1 MNRTER
7 LYAIVEEL
15 RVAGPKGRTAAWLAD
30 RFEVSP
36 RTIKRDMRALEAAD
50 VPIWSVDGRG
60 GGYRLQRSAALPP
73 LTFTAGEA
81 TAVTVALAAEPDL
94 PFGPDGRTA
103 LTEVL
108 GAMDQTQ
115 RERTRE
121 LASRIWMRVSS
132 VRARNPA
139 ARIVDEALRA
149 GVVVNLDYRGA
160 REQDTLSRPVEPLAF
175 ARTAGHWYLLGWCRH
190 ADAGRWF
197 RMDRIH
203 GARLTRD
210 RFAPRDLH
218 EVFGTPPEDAYPVE
232 IPPPDP
238 RHRLTERTRV
248 RPFNPEAVT
257 RSGTVAAVVADP
269 RGSC

>member
-1 MNRTER
+1 MLPSAAR
-7 LYAIVEEL
+7 AVL
-15 RVAGPKGRTAAWLAD
+15 RVAGPNGRTAAWLAD
-30 RFEVSP
+30 RFEVSA

-81 TAVTVALAAEPDL
+81 TAVAVALAAEPDL
-94 PFGPDGRTA
+94 PFEPDGRTA
-103 LTEVL
+103 LTKVL

-121 LASRIWMRVSS
+121 LASRIWMRVSPP
-132 VRARNPA
+132 RARNTA
-139 ARIVDEALRA
+139 ARTVDEALRA
-149 GVVVNLDYRGA
+149 GVVVNLDYQDA
-160 REQDTLSRPVEPLAF
+160 DEQTTLSRPVEPLAF

-197 RMDRIH
+197 RMDRIRD
-203 GARLTRD
+203 ARLTRN

-218 EVFGTPPEDAYPVE
+218 EVFGSPPEDAHPVQ
-232 IPPPDP
+232 IPAQSPQSP
-238 RHRLTERTRV
+238 H
-248 RPFNPEAVT
+248 
-257 RSGTVAAVVADP
+257 
-269 RGSC
+269 